1 MGFYDIK
8 GIDIGEKAREL
19 LADRES
25 RKALAS
31 IGRDGKLHVTYKG
44 SLTAADGNIQFY
56 ELIETSQTN
65 KNLIYSLWF
74 GKEVAINVVNGK
86 TSFLIRGVP
95 IRAIVSG
102 KEFEEAYNHVK
113 NTFGTDYDL
122 STVWII
128 KPTYESEET
137 FSVRQ
142 AEERENYPL
151 IGHLDRYR
159 Q

>member
-1 MGFYDIK
+1 MGFHDIK

-25 RKALAS
+25 KKALAS
-31 IGRDGKLHVTYKG
+31 VGRDGTPHVTYKG
-44 SLTAADGNIQFY
+44 SLTVADGNIQFY

-65 KNLIYSLWF
+65 KNLTYSLWF

-95 IRAIVSG
+95 VRAVVSG
-102 KEFEEAYNHVK
+102 KEFEEAYSHIK
-113 NTFGTDYDL
+113 NTFGADYDL

-128 KPTYESEET
+128 KPTHVSEET

-142 AEERENYPL
+142 AEEREKYPL
-151 IGHLDRYR
+151 IGHLDRY
-159 Q
+159 